1 MNKRRLG
8 IVHMLSGQA
17 AETINKLRWKY
28 DPKSARAVGA
38 HVTLA
43 GPFDTE
49 APLEEIKDT
58 IDGIVKGIE
67 PFDVQIEGVDTFLQ
81 NPFVC
86 YFCIEPREKLA
97 SINSLLIAQLGW
109 KDKFSYHPHVTVTE
123 YLSREETEELFKQ
136 LQQLEIR
143 MRDRMDKI
151 TLVERNE
158 EGAWIPVAEFILEKC

>member
-17 AETINKLRWKY
+17 ADTINKLRGKY

-43 GPFDTE
+43 GPFETD
-49 APLEEIKDT
+49 APINEIEETITCSLKEVGQFDLEIK
-58 IDGIVKGIE
+58 GI
-67 PFDVQIEGVDTFLQ
+67 DTFL
-81 NPFVC
+81 PVSAAC

-123 YLSREETEELFKQ
+123 YLSREETEDLFKQ

-158 EGAWIPVAEFILEKC
+158 EGVWIPVAEFSLEKC